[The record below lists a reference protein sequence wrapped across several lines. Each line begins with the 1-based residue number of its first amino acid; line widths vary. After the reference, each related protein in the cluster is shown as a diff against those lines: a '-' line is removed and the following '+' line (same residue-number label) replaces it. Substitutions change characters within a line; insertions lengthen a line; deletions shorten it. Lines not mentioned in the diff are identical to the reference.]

1 MDRVKQDERSSAEL
15 LRFITGG
22 VSLGVMKQGDKS
34 DAQFRGWTKPGPRV
48 AGPIAVRANETL
60 DAISGWYR
68 LLQLKDGHR
77 FSTDDILT
85 AWYGT
90 SWCPRAETVLD
101 LGSGIGSV
109 ATTAAWRLPAAK
121 FVTVEAQAESVELA
135 KRSAAY
141 NELTERF
148 DIRLGDFREASVLR
162 PEEKF
167 DLVLGS
173 PPYFPLGSGVLGDHP
188 QKVACRFEMRGDIR
202 DYCTTASRQLAP
214 GGWFACIFPAEAA
227 QEARVRVGMAQAGL
241 VAIRRRPIVL
251 LEGEPP
257 LLALWAMML
266 AADVPEWMRAVEWL
280 EPPLVI
286 RTKGGAIHPEY
297 SAVKMTFGFPP

>member
-1 MDRVKQDERSSAEL
+1 MRS
-15 LRFITGG
+15 
-22 VSLGVMKQGDKS
+22 GDKS

-68 LLQLKDGHR
+68 ILQLKAGHR

-90 SWCPRAETVLD
+90 AWCPRADHVLD

-109 ATTAAWRLPAAK
+109 AMTAAWRLPGAQ

-135 KRSAAY
+135 IRSAAY
-141 NELTERF
+141 NELSERF

-162 PEEKF
+162 PDEKF
-167 DLVLGS
+167 DLVMGS

-202 DYCTTASRQLAP
+202 DYCSAAARQLGP
-214 GGWFACIFPAEAA
+214 GGWFVCIFPAEPA
-227 QEARVRVGMAQAGL
+227 QEARVRRGISQAGL
-241 VAIRRRPIVL
+241 VSVRRRPVIL
-251 LEGEPP
+251 LEGEAP
-257 LLALWAMML
+257 LLTLWAMTL
-266 AADVPEWMRAVEWL
+266 ATDIPEWLRTSEWV
-280 EPPLVI
+280 EPPLII
-286 RTKGGAIHPEY
+286 RNKDGTIHPEY
-297 SAVKMTFGFPP
+297 SAVKMSFGFPP